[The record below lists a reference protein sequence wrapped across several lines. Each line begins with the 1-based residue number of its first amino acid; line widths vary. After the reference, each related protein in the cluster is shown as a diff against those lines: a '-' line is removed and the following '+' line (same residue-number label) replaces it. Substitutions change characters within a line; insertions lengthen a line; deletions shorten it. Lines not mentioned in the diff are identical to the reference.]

1 MLNYPTIEKLVMLRL
16 TGMAEAL
23 KEQMS
28 MPDIGSLGF
37 DERMG
42 LLVDREMTGRENK
55 RLSVRLKEAKL
66 REQACLEDID
76 YRHPRGLDKAVILK
90 LASCQWIRDRHC
102 LLICGSTG
110 CGKTYVA
117 CALGHKAIMS
127 GYTVLYVR
135 MSEMLGN
142 LAIGRG
148 DGRYARIMKSFA
160 RADLLILDDFGLAP
174 LTADSRRDLFE
185 IVEERHGRKS
195 TVVTSQ
201 IPVEKW
207 HTAIGDPTIADAIL
221 DRLIH
226 DAYKITMK
234 GESMRKVRSKLTKPG
249 S

>member
-1 MLNYPTIEKLVMLRL
+1 
-16 TGMAEAL
+16 
-23 KEQMS
+23 
-28 MPDIGSLGF
+28 
-37 DERMG
+37 
-42 LLVDREMTGRENK
+42 
-55 RLSVRLKEAKL
+55 
-66 REQACLEDID
+66 
-76 YRHPRGLDKAVILK
+76 
-90 LASCQWIRDRHC
+90 
-102 LLICGSTG
+102 
-110 CGKTYVA
+110 
-117 CALGHKAIMS
+117 MS

-135 MSEMLGN
+135 MSELLAN

-148 DGRYARIMKSFA
+148 DGRYARIMKNLA
-160 RADLLILDDFGLAP
+160 RVDLLILDDFGLAP

-195 TVVTSQ
+195 MIVTSQ

-226 DAYKITMK
+226 DAYRITMK

>member
-1 MLNYPTIEKLVMLRL
+1 MLNHPTIEKLAMLRL
-16 TGMAEAL
+16 AGMAEAL
-23 KEQMS
+23 KEQMGV
-28 MPDIGSLGF
+28 PDIGSLSF
-37 DERMG
+37 EERLG

-55 RLSVRLKEAKL
+55 RLSARLKDAKL
-66 REQACLEDID
+66 REQACFEDLD

-90 LASCQWIRDRHC
+90 LASCQWIRERHC
-102 LLICGSTG
+102 LLISGSTG
-110 CGKTYVA
+110 CGKTYVG
-117 CALGHKAIMS
+117 CALGHKAIMT

-135 MSEMLGN
+135 MSELLAN
-142 LAIGRG
+142 LAIGQG
-148 DGRYARIMKSFA
+148 DGRYARVMKNLA
-160 RADLLILDDFGLAP
+160 RVDLLILDDFGLTP

-195 TVVTSQ
+195 TIVTSQ

-226 DAYKITMK
+226 DAYRITMK